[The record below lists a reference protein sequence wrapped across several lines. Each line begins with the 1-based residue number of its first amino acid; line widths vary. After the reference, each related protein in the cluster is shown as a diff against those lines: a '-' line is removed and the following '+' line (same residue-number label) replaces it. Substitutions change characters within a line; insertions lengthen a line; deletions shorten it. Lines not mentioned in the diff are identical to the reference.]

1 MTTVSH
7 ARTIARYRMWADR
20 LTFDAVAA
28 LPPGEA
34 TKERPTLFKTMVGTL
49 NHNYVIDL
57 IWQAHLEGREHG
69 FTARN
74 VVLHPEL
81 SDLWQA
87 QQAVNRWY
95 IDWSERQSQASLDEI
110 VNFTFIG
117 GEKSSM
123 SRGDILL
130 HVVNHATYHRDRS
143 ERRVGGHA
151 GQGHSA
157 SPLHCRSNAGAL
169 SQLSLDLAVARR
181 GRRTGARG
189 CGLAIRRRRIGR
201 RIEAHHLGLRV
212 LGPHVRR
219 HVGSGRADRDAT
231 GGDGEDEKQGHDIS
245 FLC

>member
-130 HVVNHATYHRDRS
+130 HVVNHATYHRGWVA
-143 ERRVGGHA
+143 EMFFQVPA
-151 GQGHSA
+151 KN
-157 SPLHCRSNAGAL
+157 PTT
-169 SQLSLDLAVARR
+169 DLPVFLKR
-181 GRRTGARG
+181 G
-189 CGLAIRRRRIGR
+189 
-201 RIEAHHLGLRV
+201 EQ
-212 LGPHVRR
+212 P
-219 HVGSGRADRDAT
+219 S
-231 GGDGEDEKQGHDIS
+231 
-245 FLC
+245 